1 MAKKFIIKMTTN
13 YRNLSVFVCAVMA
26 FLLSTAS
33 AINISGRA
41 VDSNDKSG
49 LAGATV
55 KLLKANRDS
64 SLVKGVSTD
73 EDGYFWLTGV
83 GQGRYIV
90 SISYIGYKNVNKNV
104 TVAKDSRNIKLG
116 DLALEPSSIML
127 KEAVVTGVK
136 TEIVVKED
144 TVEYNADSYKTQPN
158 AVVEDLLKRLPGVE
172 VDSDGKI
179 TANGKEVTKILVD
192 GKEFFADDTKVGTKN
207 LPVNIVDKVQ
217 VVDRKSDLAR
227 LTGVDDGE
235 DETVINLSVKKGM
248 NNGWF
253 GNVSAGYGTND
264 RYEANFMVN
273 RFSDGDQFTILG
285 GANNTNNMGFTNGAA
300 SQFAR
305 FGGNRGINTN
315 QNIGFNFNVGSKD
328 SEKFRAGGHLMYSHS
343 DQDSRNRNDKQYL
356 FVDST
361 SYSNSRNISRDN
373 SHNFN
378 GNFRLKWEVD
388 SFNTLEFRPNFSLNF
403 NESNKIDSTRTFD
416 GHMRDVNY
424 SYKRDN
430 SEGKS
435 YNFGGQIVYNHK
447 VKSHPGRSFSMQARY
462 NFSDTQEDGNTLT
475 ENRYYLYDD
484 SLQIISQIDDN
495 HRWNNNIQGRL
506 TWTEPLGDIKKALF
520 LDVSYRA
527 NYRFNNA
534 DKLVYDVPYN
544 GNTQL
549 SDEARKIQR
558 YNYLLGSADVINYI
572 KENYTSFAL
581 TNPVLLQQL
590 LDDELAMGNP
600 VLNQDDSNQF
610 RNNFFSQTLEVG
622 VRKVTKDLN
631 ASAGLSLNPSMSSSK
646 NLTNADKSIP
656 TRWVWNVAPYARVRF
671 KMSKSRSLQL
681 NYRANTSQP
690 SINQLQPVA
699 DMSNPLRIVQGN
711 PNLKPSFTQRFNV
724 RFNDFNQQAQR
735 SIMLMANAQYTL
747 NSIISMTDYNRET
760 GGQITTYGNVN
771 GVWNAFAMGMISV
784 PLPNKKFYFSSHLN
798 TRYSSTVGYNN
809 QEYNRSGSLSV
820 NVSPGL
826 TFRSDLLEIQ
836 LRPNYNI
843 QTTHNTVKTQNDLT
857 VHRYGGMVNGNLTL
871 PFGLSVN
878 TDLNFSASK
887 GYSDGYD
894 TEQWL
899 WNAAVSYE
907 FLKGRQASIT
917 ARIYDILGQ
926 KKNIS
931 RSVTANYIQDS
942 EYNTLT
948 RYAMF
953 TFAYRFNTFGSNSD
967 LPAGARNY
975 GGFGPGGRGG
985 RRY

>member
-1 MAKKFIIKMTTN
+1 MTTN
-13 YRNLSVFVCAVMA
+13 YRFLSILCFAVMA
-26 FLLSTAS
+26 FSLFYAS
-33 AINISGRA
+33 AITISGRA
-41 VDSNDKSG
+41 IDSNDKTG
-49 LAGATV
+49 LAGATI
-55 KLLKANRDS
+55 KLVRANRDS
-64 SLVKGVSTD
+64 TIVKGVSTD
-73 EDGYFWLTGV
+73 EDGNFWLTGV
-83 GQGRYIV
+83 TRGRYVV
-90 SISYIGYKNVNKNV
+90 SISYIGYKNAHKNITV
-104 TVAKDSRNIKLG
+104 TKDSRDMKLG
-116 DLALEPSSIML
+116 DVALEPSSIML
-127 KEAVVTGVK
+127 KEAVVTAVK

-172 VDSDGKI
+172 VGTDGKI
-179 TANGKEVTKILVD
+179 TANGKEVTKILID

-253 GNVSAGYGTND
+253 GNVSAGYGTDN
-264 RYEANFMVN
+264 RYEGNFMIN
-273 RFSDGDQFTILG
+273 RFSDGNQFTILG
-285 GANNTNNMGFTNGAA
+285 GGNNTNNMGFTNGAA
-300 SQFAR
+300 SRFSR
-305 FGGNRGINTN
+305 FGGGNGINTN
-315 QNIGFNFNVGSKD
+315 QNIGFNFNAGTKD

-343 DQDSRNRNDKQYL
+343 DQDSRNRNNRQYL
-356 FVDST
+356 FTDST
-361 SYSNSRNISRDN
+361 SYSNSNTVSRDE
-373 SHNFN
+373 SHNIN
-378 GNFRLKWEVD
+378 GSFRLKWEID

-403 NESNKIDSTRTFD
+403 NESNKADSTHTLD
-416 GHMRDVNY
+416 GNRRDVNY
-424 SYKRDN
+424 SYNGDH

-435 YNFGGQIVYNHK
+435 YEFGGQIVYNHK
-447 VKSHPGRSFSMQARY
+447 VKSHPGRSFSVQVRY
-462 NFSDTQEDGNTLT
+462 NFSDVNEDGNSLT
-475 ENRYYLYDD
+475 KNRYFLFDD
-484 SLQIISQIDDN
+484 STQVISQIDEN
-495 HRWNNNIQGRL
+495 HRWNNNINGRL

-527 NYRFNNA
+527 QYRFNNA

-544 GNTQL
+544 
-549 SDEARKIQR
+549 SFDEEARRIYR
-558 YNYLLGSADVINYI
+558 YNQLLGSNDVINYI
-572 KENYTSFAL
+572 KENYTSYAL

-590 LDDELAMGNP
+590 LEDELTMGSP
-600 VLNQDDSNQF
+600 VLNLDDSNQF

-631 ASAGLSLNPSMSSSK
+631 ASAGLSFNPSMSSST

-656 TRWVWNVAPYARVRF
+656 TRWVWNFAPYARIRF
-671 KMSKSRSLQL
+671 KMSKTRSLQF

-690 SINQLQPVA
+690 SMNQLQPVA
-699 DMSNPLRIVQGN
+699 DKSNPLRIVQGN
-711 PNLKPSFTQRFNV
+711 PDLKPSFTQRVNL
-724 RFNDFNQQAQR
+724 RFNDFDQKAQR
-735 SIMLMANAQYTL
+735 SIMAMLSAQYTL
-747 NSIISMTDYNRET
+747 NSIISMTDYNSET

-809 QEYNRSGSLSV
+809 KEYNRSGSLSI
-820 NVSPGL
+820 NLSPGL

-836 LRPNYNI
+836 LRPNYNL
-843 QTTHNTVKTQNDLT
+843 QTTHNTVKTQNNLT
-857 VHRYGGMVNGNLTL
+857 VHRYGGMANANLTL
-871 PFGLSVN
+871 PFGLSFN
-878 TDLNFSASK
+878 TDLNYSASQ
-887 GYSDGYD
+887 GYTDGYD
-894 TEQWL
+894 SEQWL
-899 WNAAVSYE
+899 WNASVSYE

-917 ARIYDILGQ
+917 ARVYDILGQ

-931 RSVTANYIQDS
+931 RTVNANYIQDS

-948 RYAMF
+948 RYAMV

-975 GGFGPGGRGG
+975 GGFGPGMGG
-985 RRY
+985 RRR

>member
-1 MAKKFIIKMTTN
+1 
-13 YRNLSVFVCAVMA
+13 
-26 FLLSTAS
+26 
-33 AINISGRA
+33 
-41 VDSNDKSG
+41 
-49 LAGATV
+49 
-55 KLLKANRDS
+55 
-64 SLVKGVSTD
+64 
-73 EDGYFWLTGV
+73 
-83 GQGRYIV
+83 
-90 SISYIGYKNVNKNV
+90 
-104 TVAKDSRNIKLG
+104 
-116 DLALEPSSIML
+116 
-127 KEAVVTGVK
+127 
-136 TEIVVKED
+136 
-144 TVEYNADSYKTQPN
+144 
-158 AVVEDLLKRLPGVE
+158 
-172 VDSDGKI
+172 
-179 TANGKEVTKILVD
+179 
-192 GKEFFADDTKVGTKN
+192 
-207 LPVNIVDKVQ
+207 
-217 VVDRKSDLAR
+217 
-227 LTGVDDGE
+227 
-235 DETVINLSVKKGM
+235 
-248 NNGWF
+248 
-253 GNVSAGYGTND
+253 
-264 RYEANFMVN
+264 
-273 RFSDGDQFTILG
+273 
-285 GANNTNNMGFTNGAA
+285 
-300 SQFAR
+300 
-305 FGGNRGINTN
+305 
-315 QNIGFNFNVGSKD
+315 
-328 SEKFRAGGHLMYSHS
+328 
-343 DQDSRNRNDKQYL
+343 
-356 FVDST
+356 
-361 SYSNSRNISRDN
+361 
-373 SHNFN
+373 
-378 GNFRLKWEVD
+378 
-388 SFNTLEFRPNFSLNF
+388 
-403 NESNKIDSTRTFD
+403 
-416 GHMRDVNY
+416 
-424 SYKRDN
+424 
-430 SEGKS
+430 
-435 YNFGGQIVYNHK
+435 
-447 VKSHPGRSFSMQARY
+447 
-462 NFSDTQEDGNTLT
+462 
-475 ENRYYLYDD
+475 
-484 SLQIISQIDDN
+484 
-495 HRWNNNIQGRL
+495 
-506 TWTEPLGDIKKALF
+506 
-520 LDVSYRA
+520 
-527 NYRFNNA
+527 
-534 DKLVYDVPYN
+534 
-544 GNTQL
+544 
-549 SDEARKIQR
+549 
-558 YNYLLGSADVINYI
+558 
-572 KENYTSFAL
+572 
-581 TNPVLLQQL
+581 
-590 LDDELAMGNP
+590 MGNP

-985 RRY
+985 RR